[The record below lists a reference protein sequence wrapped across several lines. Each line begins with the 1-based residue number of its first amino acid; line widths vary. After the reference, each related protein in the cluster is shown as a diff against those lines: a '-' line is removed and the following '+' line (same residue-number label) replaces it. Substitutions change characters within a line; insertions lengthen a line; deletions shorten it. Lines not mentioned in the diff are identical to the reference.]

1 MKTSIFWF
9 CLILCLA
16 FTISACS
23 ENGETQTA
31 TRQAVDLL
39 DRAEPPTEYA
49 ALSNPLADDPD
60 ASLKGQELFTRNCTA
75 CHGETGA
82 GDGPAG
88 AGLNPPPQ
96 DLAANENAFSDAYL
110 YWRIAEGGWMEPFNS
125 AMPAWK
131 TALSEQEIWQLV
143 TYIRQLAE

>member
-1 MKTSIFWF
+1 MKLTIFWF
-9 CLILCLA
+9 CVFLTLA
-16 FTISACS
+16 FSISACS

-39 DRAEPPTEYA
+39 DRAEPPTEYTR
-49 ALSNPLADDPD
+49 LTNPLAEDAE
-60 ASLKGQELFTRNCTA
+60 ASLKGQGLFSRNCAA
-75 CHGETGA
+75 CHGEAGA

-88 AGLNPPPQ
+88 AGLNPAPE
-96 DLAANENAFSDAYL
+96 DLAANESAFSDAYL

-125 AMPAWK
+125 VMPAWK

-143 TYIRQLAE
+143 AYIRQLDN